1 MKMIKAVIRPEK
13 EFDVVHGLEKE
24 GFYSLTK
31 LDVLGRGK
39 QKGVQVGS
47 ATYDELAKLMLI
59 LVVEDKDAAT
69 VIETIRASAQ
79 TGNFGDGKI
88 FVSDVNE
95 AYTIRTGRNKL

>member
-59 LVVEDKDAAT
+59 LVVEDKDAAK
-69 VIETIRASAQ
+69 VIETIRACAQ

>member
-1 MKMIKAVIRPEK
+1 MVR
-13 EFDVVHGLEKE
+13 GLEKE

-39 QKGVQVGS
+39 QKGVQVGN

-59 LVVEDKDAAT
+59 VVVEDKDAPRA
-69 VIETIRASAQ
+69 VETIQSHAR

-88 FVSDVNE
+88 FITDVKE
-95 AYTIRTGRNKL
+95 SFTIRTGKNRL

>member
-1 MKMIKAVIRPEK
+1 MKMVKAVIRPEK
-13 EFDVVHGLEKE
+13 EFDVVHALEKE

-47 ATYDELAKLMLI
+47 AVYDELAKLMLI
-59 LVVEDKDAAT
+59 IVVEDKDEARL
-69 VIETIRASAQ
+69 VQTIQEHAK

-88 FVSDVNE
+88 FVSDVKE
-95 AYTIRTGRNKL
+95 SYTIRTGKNKL

>member
-59 LVVEDKDAAT
+59 IVVEDKDASR
-69 VIETIRASAQ
+69 VLETIQSHAR

-88 FVSDVNE
+88 FVTDVGQSF
-95 AYTIRTGRNKL
+95 TIRTGKNRL

>member
-13 EFDVVHGLEKE
+13 EFDVIHGLEKE

-39 QKGVQVGS
+39 QRGVQVGS
-47 ATYDELAKLMLI
+47 AVYDELAKLMLI
-59 LVVEDKDAAT
+59 VVVEDKDAT
-69 VIETIRASAQ
+69 KVVETIRSHAQ

-88 FVSDVNE
+88 FISEVAE
-95 AYTIRTGRNKL
+95 AYTIRTGKNKL

>member
-47 ATYDELAKLMLI
+47 AVYDELAKLMLLI
-59 LVVEDKDAAT
+59 AVEDKDAPK
-69 VIETIRASAQ
+69 VVQIIQNSAK
-79 TGNFGDGKI
+79 TGNYGDGKI
-88 FVSDVNE
+88 FVNE
-95 AYTIRTGRNKL
+95 LLEAHTIRTGKNKL

>member
-1 MKMIKAVIRPEK
+1 MKLVKAIIRPEK
-13 EFDVVHGLEKE
+13 ELDVVHGLEKE

-47 ATYDELAKLMLI
+47 AVYDELAKLMI
-59 LVVEDKDAAT
+59 MIVVEDSDAPKVVQT
-69 VIETIRASAQ
+69 IEEQAK

-88 FVSDVNE
+88 FVSDVEE
-95 AYTIRTGRNKL
+95 AYTIRTGKKKL